1 MKYGLPAAQI
11 IAMAQVKK
19 PAAIFFKAEK
29 FSPMYLKKGY
39 IYVHVNRQDFN
50 RKRSDVQEYRRWE

>member
-11 IAMAQVKK
+11 IAMAPVKK

-29 FSPMYLKKGY
+29 FRPMYLRKGY
-39 IYVHVNRQDFN
+39 TYAHVNRPNCN
-50 RKRSDVQEYRRWE
+50 REKVDVR